1 MSGTREG
8 GLKAAKTN
16 KARNGEDFYKRI
28 GQKGGQHSTPGGF
41 GTNKIGKDGLTGIQ
55 RSKVAGAKGGRTSR
69 RGLSDRVNKIW
80 EDNKAKVYA
89 WQDMG
94 IGQVKI
100 AKMLGI
106 SVAALRN
113 RLNLENKKEDKNGK
127 DEGIH
132 VGNRSLRSRIRARVA
147 LRNRK

>member
-16 KARNGEDFYKRI
+16 KERNGEDFYKRI

-69 RGLSDRVNKIW
+69 RGKDARTQRIW
-80 EDNKAKVYA
+80 EKNRVKVYA
-89 WQDMG
+89 MRDMG
-94 IGQVKI
+94 IGLGKI
-100 AKMLGI
+100 SKAVGL
-106 SVAALRN
+106 SVNTIKN
-113 RLNLENKKEDKNGK
+113 RLEEEKQTGE
-127 DEGIH
+127 
-132 VGNRSLRSRIRARVA
+132 
-147 LRNRK
+147 